1 MIERIIKSHA
11 FPPILMLQDEDGDL
25 RATIESLSP
34 RDGATSSKDGAIV
47 ALAAKCSES
56 ILNPDYLLG
65 TSGACLR
72 WCDFNCL
79 I

>member
-1 MIERIIKSHA
+1 MKFQH
-11 FPPILMLQDEDGDL
+11 FFNPQDDEGEV

-34 RDGATSSKDGAIV
+34 RDGATGSKDGANSDAIV

-65 TSGACLR
+65 TLSR
-72 WCDFNCL
+72 
-79 I
+79 

>member
-1 MIERIIKSHA
+1 MVNNAPFLPS
-11 FPPILMLQDEDGDL
+11 FQDEEGDV

-34 RDGATSSKDGAIV
+34 RDGVTGSKDVATGNKDGANSDAIV

-65 TSGACLR
+65 KFLFFR
-72 WCDFNCL
+72 
-79 I
+79 